1 MRRGHKIGVGPTLSQ
16 EHYSRASPSSAGSFL
31 DATSSAQPNSRMD
44 RYLKKSYREQMKIY
58 DNQGSNAVK
67 EVREGGEGGGTS
79 GLSYTPEESIK
90 EGLYKAKHQGLSMP
104 NDVARDGLVK
114 AGLVGETAKE
124 TLDGQWKAAQE
135 TSRKVKDEA
144 AGNNRRQVTDHYE
157 AGPNI
162 NDDHDRDRDRD
173 TSS

>member
-1 MRRGHKIGVGPTLSQ
+1 MASTSMIVTS
-16 EHYSRASPSSAGSFL
+16 SRAIKKLFPHLYSF
-31 DATSSAQPNSRMD
+31 TSSSGACFSTAYERA
-44 RYLKKSYREQMKIY
+44 E
-58 DNQGSNAVK
+58 GSNAVK